1 MQVGRGPG
9 SEWGYVALMVLR
21 AELVVG
27 AKASG
32 LWLYY
37 GYDGA
42 MYQQVASGQILYRK
56 ARYIT

>member
-1 MQVGRGPG
+1 
-9 SEWGYVALMVLR
+9 MVLR